1 MTGQQARPGHRRIGH
16 RAQPLRVV
24 VATMPRVGI
33 GPGMVEHEL
42 AVGVGLQV
50 AGDGADQGAAVPQGE
65 VLRLP
70 APVVAQAAVG
80 FHSGQE
86 GVADEGIAAVV
97 QRIPVGGGNG
107 LQGVEE
113 AGGRHGGKD
122 RAGRVRTG
130 LAELA

>member
-1 MTGQQARPGHRRIGH
+1 
-16 RAQPLRVV
+16 
-24 VATMPRVGI
+24 
-33 GPGMVEHEL
+33 MVEHEL

-50 AGDGADQGAAVPQGE
+50 AGDGADQAVALPQRE

-80 FHSGQE
+80 FQSGQE
-86 GVADEGIAAVV
+86 GVADERVAAVV

-113 AGGRHGGKD
+113 TGGEHGGRIGQVGFD
-122 RAGRVRTG
+122 CLQWQSCGRKKYEIARYVTPFRSARFSVWIALISG
-130 LAELA
+130 R

>member
-1 MTGQQARPGHRRIGH
+1 
-16 RAQPLRVV
+16 
-24 VATMPRVGI
+24 MPRVGI
-33 GPGMVEHEL
+33 GPCMVEDEL
-42 AVGVGLQV
+42 AMGVGFQV

-80 FHSGQE
+80 FQSGQE
-86 GVADEGIAAVV
+86 GVADEGVAAVV
-97 QRIPVGGGNG
+97 QGIPAGGGNG

-113 AGGRHGGKD
+113 SGGRHEGKD

-130 LAELA
+130 LADSGWSVSGLP